1 MSVEVEPITEG
12 RRQWYNSSGEYRKP
26 LIVGICGPSGSGKS
40 KLCKDVI
47 EALHMSWSAVIS
59 MDSFYKGL
67 PNELK
72 NRSTSEIIQLVN
84 YDEPDAYNFEE
95 AAKFV
100 QAIKDGHRTSV
111 PIYNFST
118 CDFEPVKRTVYGVDV
133 LIFEGPYIFYTKE
146 LEDMFDLKLFVD
158 ADDDTRLSR
167 RLRRDTGER
176 GRTVPDCLI
185 QYSKYVKPA
194 YEKYIL
200 PEKKKANLIV
210 PMYNNVDTT
219 VVANLIVQEAKRV
232 LSSSEWK
239 PVYQQLTDFNSVP
252 PGVFQLPDTPLI
264 KAMQTVVRDSQTS
277 VDDFIFHSDALC
289 SLLVEAALTHLPYKK
304 AVVTTPNGSEY
315 EGEQFD
321 SSICGVSIIRSGS
334 SMEAP
339 LRRICNGIKIGKI
352 LIQSDRS
359 GCPTLLYVNLP
370 NSIKDKKVLVLDP
383 LLITGATATMA
394 VHVLMDHDVKPSD
407 IFFLTHVASYQG
419 IHVKLSIYLLF
430 FFMRVF

>member
-1 MSVEVEPITEG
+1 MELETSSDG

-59 MDSFYKGL
+59 MDSFYAPL
-67 PNELK
+67 PPDVA
-72 NRSTSEIIQLVN
+72 RMPPAEIIQR
-84 YDEPDAYNFEE
+84 YNFDDPAAYDFKE
-95 AAKFV
+95 AAAFID
-100 QAIKDGHRTSV
+100 AIKKGHRTSI
-111 PIYNFST
+111 PIYNYST
-118 CDFEPVKRTVYGVDV
+118 CAFEPVKRTVYGVDV
-133 LIFEGPYIFYTKE
+133 LIFEGPFIFYTKE
-146 LEDMFDLKLFVD
+146 LEAMFDLKLFVD
-158 ADDDTRLSR
+158 ADDDIRLSR
-167 RLRRDTGER
+167 RLRRDTSER
-176 GRTVPDCLI
+176 ARSVAECLL
-185 QYSKYVKPA
+185 QYSRYVKPA
-194 YEKYIL
+194 YERFVL

-210 PMYNNVDTT
+210 PMGTNVNTT

-232 LSSSEWK
+232 LAESEWK
-239 PVYQQLTDFNSVP
+239 PVYELPPLDADHVP
-252 PGVFQLPDTPLI
+252 PGVFTLPETPLI
-264 KAMQTVVRDSQTS
+264 RSMQTVVRDSKTS
-277 VDDFIFHSDALC
+277 VDDFIFYSDGLC
-289 SLLVEAALTHLPYKK
+289 SLLVEAALTHMPYKR
-304 AVVTTPNGSEY
+304 AVVVTPNGSEY

-352 LIQSDRS
+352 LIQSDMN

-370 NSIKDKKVLVLDP
+370 NTMRDKKVLVLDP

-394 VHVLMDHDVKPSD
+394 VHVLMDHDVKPAD

-419 IHVKLSIYLLF
+419 IHVKHYI
-430 FFMRVF
+430 